1 MEIEKYRKELT
12 LLINSIKEHT
22 DQILE
27 FEKIPPSELQTILSK
42 INHLY
47 DTCLILNFLNER
59 EESQKKEEG
68 TVRSQ
73 TPEIKTSEKVSLD
86 PLADINSTLKE
97 KNDSQNSLND
107 RIGRNK
113 LHASLSSKL
122 QKNPINDLPKAI
134 GINERFLF
142 IKELF
147 NNDSTAFT
155 EAIKKLNNLQ
165 NFAEA
170 DHILHEE
177 LAVKYN
183 WKSDS
188 IAVQSFL
195 ELVQRRY
202 I

>member
-12 LLINSIKEHT
+12 SLISSINEQSI
-22 DQILE
+22 QIAK
-27 FEKIPPSELQTILSK
+27 FEKIPAPELQAMLSK

-47 DTCLILNFLNER
+47 NTCLILNFLNER
-59 EESQKKEEG
+59 EENQELEEG
-68 TVRSQ
+68 MAESQ
-73 TPEIKTSEKVSLD
+73 TPEIKTDEKASFD
-86 PLADINSTLKE
+86 TLADINSTLKE
-97 KNDSQNSLND
+97 KNDSQHSLND

-113 LHASLSSKL
+113 LYASLSSKL

-147 NNDSTAFT
+147 NNDSKAYA
-155 EAIKKLNNLQ
+155 EAIKKLNGLQ

-183 WKSDS
+183 WKPESN
-188 IAVQSFL
+188 AVQSFL
-195 ELVQRRY
+195 ELIQRRY